1 MDVRK
6 AALIGGGVIGA
17 GWAARLIENGIDVV
31 LCDPD
36 PEVERKVGEVLAN
49 ADRAY
54 AKLTMAPRG
63 RRGSISFT
71 TDVEAAVR
79 DADFVQESTP
89 EREELK
95 IPLLARIDRV
105 ARPDVIIASST
116 SGLLPTRL
124 QSAMAHPQRFTVGHP
139 FNPVYLLPLVEI
151 CGGERTSI
159 EIKERAAAFYERIGM
174 RPLQVRKEIDGFIA
188 DRLMEAMWRES
199 LHLVDEGVATA
210 EELDDAIRF
219 GAGLRWSFMGN
230 FLIYRIAGGEQGM
243 RHFMA
248 QFGPALKL
256 PWTKLEAPELTE
268 GLLDRIVA
276 QSDEQAGP
284 QSIRALERLRDDCLI
299 AVMQGLQA
307 QDWGAGQVLKRYA
320 AKLYDTGLGQPE
332 IDAID
337 LTRPLALY
345 RTRIPTD
352 WLDYNGHV
360 NESRYL
366 QLFSDSCDALLRL
379 IGLDQD
385 YLAKGFSWFTV
396 ETHIMHKDEA
406 HAGDPV
412 AVTIQ
417 MLAADAKR
425 MHIFQTAT
433 READGV
439 VVATG
444 EQMLLHVD
452 TKAGRACPA
461 EPAMQE
467 KLLRIA
473 AAQAELP
480 RPTEVGRHVGERRR
494 A

>member
-1 MDVRK
+1 MEVRK

-36 PEVERKVGEVLAN
+36 PEAERKVGEVLAN

-95 IPLLARIDRV
+95 IPLLARIDRA
-105 ARPDVIIASST
+105 ARPEVIIASST
-116 SGLLPTRL
+116 SGLLPSRL
-124 QSAMAHPQRFTVGHP
+124 QSAMTHPERFTVGHP

-151 CGGERTSI
+151 CGGERTSA
-159 EIKERAAAFYERIGM
+159 ETKERAAVFYESIGM
-174 RPLQVRKEIDGFIA
+174 RPLHVRKEIDGFLA

-199 LHLVDEGVATA
+199 LHLIDEGVATA
-210 EELDDAIRF
+210 AELDDAIRF

-276 QSDEQAGP
+276 QSDEQAGA
-284 QSIRALERLRDDCLI
+284 QSIRELERLRDDCLI

-307 QDWGAGQVLKRYA
+307 QDWGAGQVLGRYA
-320 AKLYDTGLGQPE
+320 AKLYDTGLGKPDIE
-332 IDAID
+332 AVD
-337 LTRPLALY
+337 LARPLALY

-379 IGLDQD
+379 IGLDQG
-385 YLAKGFSWFTV
+385 YLAGGHSWFTV
-396 ETHIMHKDEA
+396 ETHIMHKGEA
-406 HAGDPV
+406 HAGDAV

-452 TKAGRACPA
+452 TKAGRACPT
-461 EPAMQE
+461 EGEMRE
-467 KLLRIA
+467 RLLRIV
-473 AAQAELP
+473 AAQGGLP
-480 RPTEVGRHVGERRR
+480 RPADVGRHVGARR

>member
-1 MDVRK
+1 MQVKK

-17 GWAARLIENGIDVV
+17 GWAARLVENGIDVV

-36 PEVERKVGEVLAN
+36 PQAERKVGEVLAN

-63 RRGSISFT
+63 RRGSIAYT
-71 TDVEAAVR
+71 TDVEAAVAE
-79 DADFVQESTP
+79 ADFIQESAP
-89 EREELK
+89 EREDLK
-95 IPLLARIDRV
+95 IPLFARIDRA

-116 SGLLPTRL
+116 SGLLPSRL
-124 QSAMAHPQRFTVGHP
+124 QSEMAHPERFTVGHP

-151 CGGERTSI
+151 CGGERTSA
-159 EIKERAAAFYERIGM
+159 ETKERAAAFYASIGM
-174 RPLQVRKEIDGFIA
+174 RPLQVRKEIDGFLA

-199 LHLVDEGVATA
+199 LHLIDEGVATA

-256 PWTKLEAPELTE
+256 PWTKLEAPELTD

-276 QSDEQAGP
+276 QSDEQAGAR
-284 QSIRALERLRDDCLI
+284 SIRELERLRDDCLI

-307 QDWGAGQVLKRYA
+307 QDWGAGQVLKHYA
-320 AKLYDTGLGQPE
+320 ARLYDAGLGKPDIE
-332 IDAID
+332 AID
-337 LTRPLALY
+337 LTQPLALY

-379 IGLDQD
+379 LGLDQA
-385 YLAKGFSWFTV
+385 YLAGGHSWFTV
-396 ETHIMHKDEA
+396 ETHIMHQDEA

-452 TKAGRACPA
+452 TKAGRACPT
-461 EPAMQE
+461 EGEMRDR
-467 KLLRIA
+467 LLRIA
-473 AAQAELP
+473 EAQAGLP
-480 RPTEVGRHVGERRR
+480 RSADVGRHVGAKR

>member
-1 MDVRK
+1 
-6 AALIGGGVIGA
+6 
-17 GWAARLIENGIDVV
+17 
-31 LCDPD
+31 
-36 PEVERKVGEVLAN
+36 
-49 ADRAY
+49 
-54 AKLTMAPRG
+54 
-63 RRGSISFT
+63 
-71 TDVEAAVR
+71 
-79 DADFVQESTP
+79 
-89 EREELK
+89 
-95 IPLLARIDRV
+95 
-105 ARPDVIIASST
+105 
-116 SGLLPTRL
+116 
-124 QSAMAHPQRFTVGHP
+124 
-139 FNPVYLLPLVEI
+139 
-151 CGGERTSI
+151 
-159 EIKERAAAFYERIGM
+159 M
-174 RPLQVRKEIDGFIA
+174 RPLHVRKEIDGFIA

-199 LHLVDEGVATA
+199 LHLIDEDVATA

-256 PWTKLEAPELTE
+256 PWTKLEAPELTDE
-268 GLLDRIVA
+268 LLDKIVA
-276 QSDEQAGP
+276 QSDEQAGTR
-284 QSIRALERLRDDCLI
+284 SIRELERLRDDCLI

-307 QDWGAGQVLKRYA
+307 HDWGAGQVLKGYA
-320 AKLYDTGLGQPE
+320 ARLYDAASASPTSRR
-332 IDAID
+332 ID

-352 WLDYNGHV
+352 WVDYNGHM

-366 QLFSDSCDALLRL
+366 QLFSDACDALLRL
-379 IGLDQD
+379 IGLDQA

-417 MLAADAKR
+417 MLAADEKR

-461 EPAMQE
+461 EGEMRAR
-467 KLLRIA
+467 LLRIA
-473 AAQAELP
+473 AAQARAAAARRC
-480 RPTEVGRHVGERRR
+480 RPACRR
-494 A
+494 AEGEMSDASGCCS

>member
-1 MDVRK
+1 MQVKK

-31 LCDPD
+31 VSDPD

-63 RRGSISFT
+63 RRGSVSFVK
-71 TDVEAAVR
+71 DVEAAVR
-79 DADFVQESTP
+79 DADFVQESAP
-89 EREELK
+89 EREDLK
-95 IPLLARIDRV
+95 IPLFAKIDR
-105 ARPDVIIASST
+105 ATRPDVIIASST
-116 SGLLPTRL
+116 SGLLPSRL
-124 QSAMAHPQRFTVGHP
+124 QSAMAHPERFTVGHP

-151 CGGERTSI
+151 CGGERTSA
-159 EIKERAAAFYERIGM
+159 ETKQRASAFYEGIGM
-174 RPLQVRKEIDGFIA
+174 RPLHVRKEIDGFIA

-199 LHLVDEGVATA
+199 LHLIDEDVATA

-256 PWTKLEAPELTE
+256 PWTKLEAPKLTE

-276 QSDEQAGP
+276 QSDEQAGA
-284 QSIRALERLRDDCLI
+284 QSIRELERLRDDCLI

-320 AKLYDTGLGQPE
+320 AKLYDTGLGKPDIE
-332 IDAID
+332 AVD
-337 LTRPLALY
+337 LARPLALY

-379 IGLDQD
+379 IGLDQG
-385 YLAKGFSWFTV
+385 YLAGDHSWFTV
-396 ETHIMHKDEA
+396 ETHIMHKGEA
-406 HAGDPV
+406 HAGDAV

-417 MLAADAKR
+417 MLAADEKR

-452 TKAGRACPA
+452 TKAGRACPT
-461 EPAMQE
+461 EGEMRE
-467 KLLRIA
+467 RLLRIA
-473 AAQAELP
+473 AAQGGLS
-480 RPTEVGRHVGERRR
+480 RPADVGRHVGARR